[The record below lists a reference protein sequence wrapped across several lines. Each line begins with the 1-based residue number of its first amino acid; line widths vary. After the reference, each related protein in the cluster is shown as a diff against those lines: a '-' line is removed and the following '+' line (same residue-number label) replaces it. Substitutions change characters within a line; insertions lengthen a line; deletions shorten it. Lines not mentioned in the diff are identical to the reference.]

1 MAEDKKGFLLYADYE
16 ELFDELPD
24 EIAGK
29 LIKHIIKYVNDKNP
43 ISDNAFV
50 KVAFIPIKRQLKRDL
65 EKYEVKREQ
74 WSDAGKKSA
83 EVRKLKREQAL
94 NDVLTES
101 TNVKSVATESTVN
114 VNGNVSVNVNDIN
127 NKANALEFDLFWNL
141 YNKKVDKVKC
151 LKVWNKINSKEIPLI
166 LDRAKIYIETT
177 QEIRFRK
184 NPLTWLNGKCWQ
196 DEIENTTFVENKS
209 VDRPIGTT
217 KSMFL

>member
-43 ISDNAFV
+43 ISDSAFV

-74 WSDAGKKSA
+74 WSEAGKKSA
-83 EVRKLKREQAL
+83 EVRKLKREQTL
-94 NDVLTES
+94 NNVLTES
-101 TNVKSVATESTVN
+101 TDVKSVATESTVN
-114 VNGNVSVNVNDIN
+114 VNGNVSVNINNIN

-141 YNKKVDKVKC
+141 YNKKIDKTKC
-151 LKVWNKINSKEIPLI
+151 LKVWMKIESKEIPFI
-166 LDRAKIYIETT
+166 LERAKIYIETT
-177 QEIRFRK
+177 QEIKYRK

-196 DEIENTTFVENKS
+196 DEIENTTFMQNAS